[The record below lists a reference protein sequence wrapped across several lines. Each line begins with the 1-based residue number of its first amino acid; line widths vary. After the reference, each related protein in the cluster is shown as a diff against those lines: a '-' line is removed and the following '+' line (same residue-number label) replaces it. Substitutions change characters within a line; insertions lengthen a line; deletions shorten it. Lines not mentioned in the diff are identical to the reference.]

1 MPTPE
6 LGLAILVLLL
16 TPGPTNTLMLLSG
29 ADRGFAAT
37 LRLIPLE
44 LCAYLC
50 TVIPLVLLAQGAAP
64 FLDTLRP
71 AIATLA
77 GAWVLLLAMR
87 LWRSPVRSVD
97 SPLVTGRQV
106 ATTTLLN
113 PKALIF
119 GLVLLPDANP
129 VAGLA
134 LFSSLV
140 VLAAVF
146 WTALGSHSPLCR
158 TPQRQG
164 TGLPVG
170 LRRAAACWLALL
182 SIGIVVKGF
191 A

>member
-6 LGLAILVLLL
+6 LALAILILLL

-29 ADRGFAAT
+29 ADRGFRAT

-50 TVIPLVLLAQGAAP
+50 TVVPLVLMAQSAAP
-64 FLDTLRP
+64 MLDTLRP

-77 GAWVLLLAMR
+77 GLWVFLLAFR
-87 LWRSPVRSVD
+87 LWSSPVKTGN

-119 GLVLLPDANP
+119 GLVLLPGTPPAT
-129 VAGLA
+129 GLSVFA
-134 LFSSLV
+134 VLV
-140 VLAAVF
+140 VLVAIV
-146 WTALGSHSPLCR
+146 WTALGSHSPLR
-158 TPQRQG
+158 HG
-164 TGLPVG
+164 AGLPVA
-170 LRRAAACWLALL
+170 LRRAAACWLAIL
-182 SIGIVVKGF
+182 SVGIMAKGF

>member
-6 LGLAILVLLL
+6 LVLALLVLLL

-29 ADRGFAAT
+29 ADRGFRAT

-50 TVIPLVLLAQGAAP
+50 VVVPLFLLAELAAP
-64 FLDTLRP
+64 LLDTLRP
-71 AIATLA
+71 AIAALA
-77 GAWVLLLAMR
+77 GLWVLLLALR
-87 LWRSPVRSVD
+87 LWRSPVRTGN

-119 GLVLLPDANP
+119 GLVLLPGTPP
-129 VAGLA
+129 VTGVAIFA
-134 LFSSLV
+134 ALV
-140 VLAAVF
+140 VLVALV
-146 WTALGSHSPLCR
+146 WTALGSHSPL
-158 TPQRQG
+158 RQSA
-164 TGLPVG
+164 GLPVS
-170 LRRAAACWLALL
+170 LRRAAACWLAIL
-182 SIGIVVKGF
+182 SIGIMAKGF